1 MDIQQYIELDS
12 SKRFGQPI
20 LKGTRIAVKDV
31 LNWLANEMT
40 VEDIKIEFPELID
53 EQIYACL
60 FYAASKEGHLGIAS

>member
-1 MDIQQYIELDS
+1 MDIQKYIEIDV

-40 VEDIKIEFPELID
+40 IEDIKLEFPALID
-53 EQIYACL
+53 KQIYACF
-60 FYAASKEGHLGIAS
+60 FYAAAKEGHLGIAS